1 MKTGYIQ
8 VFSNQSATFNHPND
22 YETKCKIDAFKFVNV
37 PEWITDSLMY
47 KNLEKQG
54 KIKLI
59 RDRKDVAEIEI
70 NGKITNTEISNAI
83 NNTPENSVEEID
95 YTHMK
100 SSELYKLCIEKGLE
114 AEPKRAA
121 EYYINILKN
130 NK

>member
-8 VFSNQSATFNHPND
+8 IFSNQAATFNHPND
-22 YETKCKIDAFKFVNV
+22 YETKCKVEAFKFVNV
-37 PEWITDSLMY
+37 PEWVPDSLMY
-47 KNLEKQG
+47 KNLEKHN

-70 NGKITNTEISNAI
+70 NGKVTNSDI
-83 NNTPENSVEEID
+83 NNALENSKEAEID

-100 SSELYKLCIEKGLE
+100 SSELYKLCLEKGLE
-114 AEPKRAA
+114 VEPKRAS
-121 EYYINILKN
+121 EYYINMLKN